1 MKTVKEV
8 SKLAGVSVRTLHYY
22 DTIGL
27 LKPTEVTGAG
37 YRLYDD
43 TALERLQAILL
54 FRELEFPLEEIK
66 NIMDSSGFDRR
77 KALEQQIKLL
87 ELKREHLDNLINF
100 ARGIKATGVR
110 NLSFKAFDTS
120 KIDEYARKTKEAEF
134 SVIRWAGPSLL
145 KTATSHSPSGRIIFE
160 RTKFSGTSLNFVIGR

>member
-8 SKLAGVSVRTLHYY
+8 SNLAGVSVRTLHYY

-54 FRELEFPLEEIK
+54 FRELEFSLKEIK
-66 NIMDSSGFDRR
+66 SIM
-77 KALEQQIKLL
+77 
-87 ELKREHLDNLINF
+87 N
-100 ARGIKATGVR
+100 
-110 NLSFKAFDTS
+110 
-120 KIDEYARKTKEAEF
+120 KTDY
-134 SVIRWAGPSLL
+134 LM
-145 KTATSHSPSGRIIFE
+145 
-160 RTKFSGTSLNFVIGR
+160 

>member
-43 TALERLQAILL
+43 TALERLQAILFFSEGDKEYHEQL
-54 FRELEFPLEEIK
+54 GLRQTE
-66 NIMDSSGFDRR
+66 SS
-77 KALEQQIKLL
+77 
-87 ELKREHLDNLINF
+87 
-100 ARGIKATGVR
+100 
-110 NLSFKAFDTS
+110 
-120 KIDEYARKTKEAEF
+120 
-134 SVIRWAGPSLL
+134 
-145 KTATSHSPSGRIIFE
+145 
-160 RTKFSGTSLNFVIGR
+160 